1 LQEVVVGRLVRTGAI
16 ALIVAIVGLMAAA
29 ALSAPSPSTGLVPA
43 QIANDWVR
51 WDKSSCK
58 FVIIPRSQRP
68 KSWTAKVSKAPAGAL
83 IGFGEQTESNP
94 FAQAVNMSMAN
105 ATKAAGAGYFAVNY
119 QWPDT
124 AQPIVQAQSLVAKK
138 PSLVVSFNVIS
149 ATIPSVNAL
158 FNKACTP
165 VIQITQAAPNSV
177 LFGASNENAGR
188 VAGQYLARYVQKKGW
203 DPSQVTLVGPTVPG
217 LGAINKRISECAK
230 VFTAA
235 LPKATYSEVTMGAS
249 VTTGQQAVT
258 DWLTAH
264 PASGHSKYLV
274 SCTIADIWSI
284 AVANAITSAGRDG
297 NAAVIGQGASLD
309 GIKAIRSGGP
319 IVASTWFDAGRY
331 GNYIVPLALD
341 ILANKPVPLQIH
353 QKLLVVDKTNAAKF
367 YRGQ

>member
-1 LQEVVVGRLVRTGAI
+1 MGKCARFA
-16 ALIVAIVGLMAAA
+16 ALALLVGLAGLTAGTA
-29 ALSAPSPSTGLVPA
+29 RPAPAPPVTLVPA
-43 QIANDWVR
+43 QIANDWVK
-51 WDKSSCK
+51 WNKSTCK

-68 KSWTAKVSKAPAGAL
+68 KTWTAKLSKAPAGTL

-94 FAQAVNMSMAN
+94 FAQAVNMSMAS
-105 ATKAAGAGYFAVNY
+105 ATKATGAGYFAVNY

-124 AQPIVQAQSLVAKK
+124 AQPVIQAQSLVAKK
-138 PSLVVSFNVIS
+138 PSVVVSFNVIA

-158 FNKACTP
+158 FNQACIP
-165 VIQITQAAPNSV
+165 VIQITAASPNSV

-203 DPSQVTLVGPTVPG
+203 NPSQVTLLGPTVPG
-217 LGAINKRISECAK
+217 LGAINKRVTQCAK
-230 VFTAA
+230 VFQAA
-235 LPKATYSEVTMGAS
+235 LPKATYSEVSMGAS
-249 VTTGQQAVT
+249 VTSGQQAVT

-264 PASGHSKYLV
+264 PASGSSKYVV

-284 AVANAITSAGRDG
+284 AVANAITSAGRDA
-297 NAAVIGQGASLD
+297 NAAIIGQGASLD

-331 GNYIVPLALD
+331 GDYILPLALD
-341 ILANKPVPLQIH
+341 ILANKPVPLQVH